1 MLSLA
6 LTPKQIEFIANAH
19 HRWNIKI
26 GATRSGKTFLDYST
40 VVPKRIL
47 NTTGSGLVVL
57 LGYTQ
62 QTLERNIFEPMRSLW
77 GPTLVGDIVQG
88 RNTIRLFGRTCHAL
102 GADKISSVS
111 RLRGASIEYG
121 YGDEVPTWNEEVFQ
135 LLKSRLDKPNSAF
148 DGTGNPESPNH
159 WFKKFLESDADIYSQ
174 HYTIDD
180 NPMLDPVFISN
191 LKREYAGSVYYDRYI
206 LGNWAVAEGAIYPQ
220 FDPAR
225 HVVSVLP
232 HMRMHWVG
240 VDYGHSNPTVF
251 ILAGLGDDGRLYVVA
266 EDYHAADQEGDRS
279 PAWYSQAMIRF
290 LRRHETGLVL
300 DKILVDPSAKGFIT
314 QLREDG
320 VARVAGADNDVL
332 ARIQL
337 ISSMFSRDLV
347 RIHSSCVRLIDELR
361 GYVWEAKAQEHGED
375 RPVKK
380 DDHGPD
386 ALGYL
391 IMAEKNEWK
400 RRVANG

>member
-1 MLSLA
+1 MI
-6 LTPKQIEFIANAH
+6 P
-19 HRWNIKI
+19 R
-26 GATRSGKTFLDYST
+26 
-40 VVPKRIL
+40 RIL
-47 NTTGSGLVVL
+47 NTTGNGLIVL

-77 GPTLVGDIVQG
+77 GPTLVGNIVQG

-111 RLRGASIEYG
+111 RIRGSSIEYG
-121 YGDEVPTWNEEVFQ
+121 YGDEIPTWNEEVFQ
-135 LLKSRLDKPNSAF
+135 LLKSRLDKPNSVF
-148 DGTGNPESPNH
+148 DGTGNPEGPNH

-174 HYTIDD
+174 HYVIDD
-180 NPMLDPVFISN
+180 NPMLDPVFVAN
-191 LKREYAGSVYYDRYI
+191 LKREYAGTVYYDRYI
-206 LGNWAVAEGAIYPQ
+206 LGKWAVAEGAIYPQ

-225 HVVSVLP
+225 HVVSTLP
-232 HMRMHWVG
+232 QMRMHWVG

-251 ILAGLGDDGRLYVVA
+251 ILAGVGDDGRLYVIA
-266 EDYHAADQEGDRS
+266 EDVHRAADEGDRS

-290 LRRHETGLVL
+290 LRRHETGLRL
-300 DKILVDPSAKGFIT
+300 EKIAVDPSAKGFIT

-320 VARVAGADNDVL
+320 VARVVGADNDVL

-361 GYVWEAKAQEHGED
+361 GYVWDAKAQERGED
-375 RPVKK
+375 KPVKK

-391 IMAEKNEWK
+391 IMSEKSEWK